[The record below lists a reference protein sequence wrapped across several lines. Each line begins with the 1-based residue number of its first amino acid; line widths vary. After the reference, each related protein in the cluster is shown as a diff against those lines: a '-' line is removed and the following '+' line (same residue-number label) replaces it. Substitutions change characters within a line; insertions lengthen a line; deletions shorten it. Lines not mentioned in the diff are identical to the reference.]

1 MLSTARKLWGWGASS
16 VQNLK
21 TCEIILLRLNNSP
34 DFSNFNG
41 MVQQR
46 LFRVHNDWHL
56 HLLLMIFGAKKPT
69 QMFIDRFSIAR
80 LGGGGVFQLFI
91 RICSVIGK
99 KDFKK
104 LKTSMDEKGPVD
116 PLHQQAR

>member
-1 MLSTARKLWGWGASS
+1 MLSTARQLGGWGASS

-56 HLLLMIFGAKKPT
+56 HLMICGAKKNHT
-69 QMFIDRFSIAR
+69 QMIIERFSIAR
-80 LGGGGVFQLFI
+80 LGGGGGI
-91 RICSVIGK
+91 PIIY
-99 KDFKK
+99 
-104 LKTSMDEKGPVD
+104 
-116 PLHQQAR
+116 

>member
-1 MLSTARKLWGWGASS
+1 MLSTARQLGGWGASS

-34 DFSNFNG
+34 DISNFNG

-56 HLLLMIFGAKKPT
+56 HLLLMICGAKKHT
-69 QMFIDRFSIAR
+69 D
-80 LGGGGVFQLFI
+80 V
-91 RICSVIGK
+91 
-99 KDFKK
+99 
-104 LKTSMDEKGPVD
+104 
-116 PLHQQAR
+116 H